1 MSDPS
6 SPPALSAPQASM
18 EAVSDDAAHVL
29 VVDDDE
35 AIRRLL
41 ARFLRREGYLV
52 STAADAQ
59 AADGLMVSLSFDLLV
74 LDVMMPGE
82 DGFSLAERLRAVSDV
97 PIIMLTA
104 RGSSR
109 DRIEGLEAGA
119 DDYLAKPFEPRELSL
134 RIEKLLARRERP
146 GGAAPLRFG
155 PNLFDPKKGRLKR
168 DGADVR
174 LTEAELALLRTL
186 AAKPGAAIERSTL
199 AERTGGI
206 DRSVDVQVTRLR
218 RKIEDDPR
226 APAYLRTVRGVGYAL
241 IVD

>member
-1 MSDPS
+1 MSDAPS
-6 SPPALSAPQASM
+6 SPSPA
-18 EAVSDDAAHVL
+18 DDAAHLL

-41 ARFLRREGYLV
+41 ARFLRREGF
-52 STAADAQ
+52 
-59 AADGLMVSLSFDLLV
+59 MVSCAKDADEADRMIASLAFDLLI

-104 RGSSR
+104 RASAR
-109 DRIEGLEAGA
+109 DRIEGLEIGA
-119 DDYLAKPFEPRELSL
+119 DDYLAKPFEPKELSL

-146 GGAAPLRFG
+146 GAQATLRFG
-155 PNLFDPKKGRLKR
+155 ANAFDPKQGRLR
-168 DGADVR
+168 RAGAEVR
-174 LTEAELALLRTL
+174 LTEAELSLLRAL
-186 AAKPGAAIERSTL
+186 AAKPGAAIERGAL

-226 APAYLRTVRGVGYAL
+226 APVHLRTVRGVGYAL

>member
-1 MSDPS
+1 MSDTAP
-6 SPPALSAPQASM
+6 PPADTTDAAPA
-18 EAVSDDAAHVL
+18 DDAAHLL

-41 ARFLRREGYLV
+41 ARYLRREGYLV
-52 STAADAQ
+52 ACARDASEADAVM
-59 AADGLMVSLSFDLLV
+59 ASLAFDLLI

-104 RGSSR
+104 RASAR
-109 DRIEGLEAGA
+109 DRIEGLELGA

-134 RIEKLLARRERP
+134 RIAKLLARR
-146 GGAAPLRFG
+146 GGTGTAPTLRFG
-155 PNLFDPKKGRLKR
+155 PNLFDPKRGRLSR
-168 DGADVR
+168 GGEPVR
-174 LTEAELALLRTL
+174 LTEAELTLLRAL
-186 AAKPGAAIERSTL
+186 AAKPGAAIERGAL

-226 APAYLRTVRGVGYAL
+226 APVHLRTVRGVGYAL
-241 IVD
+241 VVD

>member
-1 MSDPS
+1 MSDAAPPPPP
-6 SPPALSAPQASM
+6 PPAHHP
-18 EAVSDDAAHVL
+18 AHLL

-41 ARFLRREGYLV
+41 ARFLRREGF
-52 STAADAQ
+52 
-59 AADGLMVSLSFDLLV
+59 MVSCAKDAGEADRMIASLAFDLLI

-104 RGSSR
+104 RASAR
-109 DRIEGLEAGA
+109 DRIEGLELGA
-119 DDYLAKPFEPRELSL
+119 DDYLAKPFEPKELSL
-134 RIEKLLARRERP
+134 RIEKLLSRRERP
-146 GGAAPLRFG
+146 GAQAALRFG
-155 PNLFDPKKGRLKR
+155 ANAFDPKRGRLQR
-168 DGADVR
+168 DGAEVR
-174 LTEAELALLRTL
+174 LTEAELSLLRAL
-186 AAKPGAAIERSTL
+186 AAKPGAAIERATL

-226 APAYLRTVRGVGYAL
+226 APVHLRTVRGVGYAL
-241 IVD
+241 VVD